1 MPRTRRFRVLM
12 TGGGTGGHIY
22 PLVAVAAELQAL
34 ARDVGMNLDIRY
46 LGSYGPYKELLELN
60 NIRVGKIAE
69 SKLRRY
75 FSFSNFI
82 DAPKFAFSMLQALFK
97 IFWFMPDIVFSKGGP
112 GALAVVLASRFYRVP
127 VIVHESD
134 TVPGL
139 TNLISGRYAK
149 LVAVSF
155 ESAAAYFPKKD
166 VVLTGNPIR
175 TYLLNA
181 LDKESKENN
190 KGFLGFDP
198 RLPLILVMG
207 GSQGAA
213 AINEFILDNLPR
225 LLPFTQILHQTGRN
239 NYDVTL
245 TRLESIGGIAEE
257 IKERYRPVDYFEN
270 DIRAAFIASDLVV
283 SRASAGSIFEIAA
296 FGKPSILIP
305 LPPDVAAN
313 DHQTANANDYAK
325 NGAALV
331 MEQSKLSSET
341 FAAKLKELLV
351 SEQELSKM
359 SAAAKGFAKP
369 EAALNI
375 AKIILELEGYG
386 AS

>member
-1 MPRTRRFRVLM
+1 M

-22 PLVAVAAELQAL
+22 PLVAVAAELQVL
-34 ARDVGMNLDIRY
+34 AGEAGINLDVRY

-60 NIRVGKIAE
+60 NIRAGKVAE

-82 DAPKFAFSMLQALFK
+82 DIPKFAFSILQALFK
-97 IFWFMPDIVFSKGGP
+97 IFWFMPDVVFSKGGP
-112 GALAVVLASRFYRVP
+112 GALAVVLVSRFYRIP

-134 TVPGL
+134 TIPGL
-139 TNLISGRYAK
+139 TNSISARYAK
-149 LVAVSF
+149 LVAISF

-175 TYLLNA
+175 TYLLNN

-190 KGFLGFDP
+190 KAFLEFDQQ
-198 RLPLILVMG
+198 LPLILVTG

-213 AINEFILDNLPR
+213 AINEFILDSLPQ
-225 LLPFTQILHQTGRN
+225 LLQFTQILHQTGRN
-239 NYDVTL
+239 NYDSVL
-245 TRLESIGGIAEE
+245 TRSESMGGLTEE
-257 IKERYRPVDYFEN
+257 MKARYRPVDYFEN
-270 DIRAAFIASDLVV
+270 DIRTAFVASDLVV

-305 LPPDVAAN
+305 LPPEVAAN

-325 NGAALV
+325 NGAAIV
-331 MEQSKLSSET
+331 MEQDQLTTET
-341 FAAKLKELLV
+341 FTAKLKDLLAN
-351 SEQELSKM
+351 EQELSKM
-359 SAAAKGFAKP
+359 SAAAKNFAKP
-369 EAALNI
+369 EAALNL
-375 AKIILELEGYG
+375 AKIILELGGYG
-386 AS
+386 TS